1 MTVSYH
7 WIVQQA
13 RNLSAAGDLAILNFP
28 ERKNGV
34 SNHKVTVTVTQK
46 VKFIVTWIFVG
57 EDSG

>member
-13 RNLSAAGDLAILNFP
+13 RNLSAAGDLAVLNFP

-34 SNHKVTVTVTQK
+34 SNRKVTVTVTQK

>member
-1 MTVSYH
+1 MTINYH

-34 SNHKVTVTVTQK
+34 SNHSVTVTVKQK
-46 VKFIVTWIFVG
+46 VKFIVTWISVG